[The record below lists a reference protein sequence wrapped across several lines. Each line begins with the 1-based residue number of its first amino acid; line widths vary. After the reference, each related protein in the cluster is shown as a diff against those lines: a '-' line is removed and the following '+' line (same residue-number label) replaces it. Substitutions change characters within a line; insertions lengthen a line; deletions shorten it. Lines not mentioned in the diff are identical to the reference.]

1 MNNNDI
7 DREEPYEYPI
17 IIAIAVLS
25 FIFTFI
31 LLFVSCRKKSE
42 IKQSTFKFLMN
53 NVLITST
60 LETVVQT
67 IYYQKNTKENKND
80 DFNKDFEDPLCF
92 IQAQIKMYY
101 TISEEFWVISIALYC
116 FFEIKGTNIMTLSNG
131 LCIKFIYFLSN
142 MVVPIILVEL
152 AYSNGLLGHRSNFC
166 WLKTDETY
174 FLTYFV
180 SISTAISLL
189 LIISTW
195 ILLKKK
201 KVEKKLR
208 RKIIIRMILFPTIQ
222 ISRIVFYYIHIVY
235 GYFTGD
241 DCLHFLSISLRSS
254 MALLYGCCFAYNVDI
269 INELLCRKKKDVE
282 PETILIDD
290 TINISQESY

>member
-42 IKQSTFKFLMN
+42 IKQSTFKFLMI

-67 IYYQKNTKENKND
+67 IFYQKNGNSTN
-80 DFNKDFEDPLCF
+80 PLCF
-92 IQAQIKMYY
+92 IQAQIKMYS

-152 AYSNGLLGHRSNFC
+152 AYSNDLLGHRSNFC

-235 GYFTGD
+235 GYFTKD
-241 DCLHFLSISLRSS
+241 YCLHFLSISLRSS

>member
-7 DREEPYEYPI
+7 DRGESYEYPI

-31 LLFVSCRKKSE
+31 LLLVSCRKKSE
-42 IKQSTFKFLMN
+42 IKQSTFKFLMI

-67 IYYQKNTKENKND
+67 IFYQKNGNSTN
-80 DFNKDFEDPLCF
+80 PLCF
-92 IQAQIKMYY
+92 IQAQIKMYS

-142 MVVPIILVEL
+142 MIVPIILVEL
-152 AYSNGLLGHRSNFC
+152 AYSNDLLGHRSNFC
-166 WLKTDETY
+166 WLKKDETY